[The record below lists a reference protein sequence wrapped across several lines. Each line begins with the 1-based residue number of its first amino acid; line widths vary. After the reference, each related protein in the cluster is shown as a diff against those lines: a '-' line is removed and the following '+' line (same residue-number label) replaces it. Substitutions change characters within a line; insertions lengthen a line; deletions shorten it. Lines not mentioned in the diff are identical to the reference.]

1 MTGHEGSEGADGT
14 HDHEQPGLVTA
25 IVNSLGEGVV
35 AVDRTGRITLANRAA
50 ADLLG
55 WSMDDLVGKEA
66 NSAIG
71 HWTAGGPAADPGV
84 PLMEPREGEA
94 VFKTADGREIPV
106 LRSVAPLV
114 QDGEHVG
121 SVVCFRDMSPRKAF
135 EQELLHHAFHDQLTG
150 LANRSLFGDRLA
162 QAHARAARTGS
173 LYAVMFVDLD
183 DFKSVNDSL
192 GHAGGDEVLVAV
204 ARVLQHSVRPS
215 DTVARFGGDEFT
227 LVLDDVASVEAAEA
241 VARRV
246 LSGMH
251 APVQIRGLELS
262 LSASIGIVIADGRSG
277 AASECIR
284 SADLAMY
291 RAKTKGRGRYEVS
304 GSSHARD

>member
-1 MTGHEGSEGADGT
+1 MTGHEGSEGAAGI
-14 HDHEQPGLVTA
+14 HDREQPGFVTA
-25 IVNSLGEGVV
+25 IVSSLGEGVV
-35 AVDRTGRITLANRAA
+35 AVDRTGRITFVNRAA
-50 ADLLG
+50 ADLLK
-55 WSMDDLVGKEA
+55 WSTDDLMGKEA
-66 NSAIG
+66 DSTIG
-71 HWTAGGPAADPGV
+71 HWAAGPAADPGA
-84 PLMEPREGEA
+84 PLMEPRAGES

-135 EQELLHHAFHDQLTG
+135 EQELLHHAFHDHLTG

-284 SADLAMY
+284 AADLAMY